1 MGIDRNNAILNMM
14 YRGTTTIENFNWDS
28 MTTVPILSLMTSQ
41 DIDYI
46 KQLILSPRYS
56 GNNKYK
62 IEKIDDIM
70 HLRGFTRF
78 AGGTNRLVYVHPS
91 APNAVFKVA
100 IDSVGINDNPAE
112 FRNQNFLKPYCCKV
126 FECSPCGTIASFE
139 KVDRITTFEEF
150 YTIADDYYYIIVN
163 VILGKY
169 VMDDIGIDYFMNF
182 GIRVGCYP
190 VILDFPYLF
199 ELDGRKLECCNVL
212 DDGRVCGGEI
222 DYDAG
227 FNKLVCK
234 KCGRIYRARDLAKP
248 PKEGGI
254 LLRQRGGRRM
264 KLEITRGDK
273 VIKTYDSTIERDWL
287 SRNDREATNNKMC
300 QVTIERVPKESKPKV
315 QTPKVE
321 TKTTHRAAHV
331 ESPVKKVIKEKEVN
345 VSNPNVREVNTI
357 NTSRDNSIGV
367 EIVKTVKTVSKPVV
381 KANKGTDTKKVA
393 VSPKTEVAHLEKPI
407 IGRVIDVSLDKPKA
421 TPIEVVKADPNKV
434 DPFIEVT
441 VTKEKKEIKPART
454 MKFNHIGRIDGK
466 PVMKTEEE
474 APKNVKTVEISLDK
488 SVDEKEIVEEPEAK
502 NSKVE
507 EKTEVVE
514 DIDKNSINPTKPI
527 TAELNP
533 SEKAKEDMK
542 NLRPAIY
549 FGDDP
554 NDYDPEMEIEEK
566 KPEELAEEEVKEENS
581 SATPTPSLMFLSNM
595 KLIDTDPEYDINYIM
610 DYVSNN
616 NIDVEAGTVVNII
629 HIDHPEKDDPRTE
642 LVTFKTYCY
651 MIDGNGVGQWMPV
664 EQTDD
669 STISNITIP
678 DEECVVYDN
687 SIPEKEETEIDPVE
701 DGKYPEVDTDK
712 APDEEEEPAV
722 GDKAEEPTV
731 EVSGTSDDE
740 VESVS
745 EEDDEEEYAYKV
757 KVVDKIPSIDEVED
771 DIFYCLLRYTTSED
785 KEMIGKIIDMDTI
798 DEDKYRVF
806 YKVED
811 EVVQISYEHDID
823 SWLVVDNEPS
833 TNFIDDIENESFEFV
848 DELPAY
854 DDAESDKYYLLKSS
868 IDIDGT
874 IYDAFNKGNKKW
886 KWCFKVITPF
896 DEVNPE
902 EQEATS
908 TEEAKTISD
917 EEEVDEMIK
926 QLKGSYKGKASLDE
940 YLK

>member
-28 MTTVPILSLMTSQ
+28 MTTVPILSLMTPQ

-46 KQLILSPRYS
+46 RQLILSPRYS

-112 FRNQNFLKPYCCKV
+112 FRNQNFLRPYCCKV

-254 LLRQRGGRRM
+254 LLRQKGGRRM

-300 QVTIERVPKESKPKV
+300 QVTIERVPVKESTPKV
-315 QTPKVE
+315 QAPKVE
-321 TKTTHRAAHV
+321 PKTTHRAIHV
-331 ESPVKKVIKEKEVN
+331 ESPVKKVVKEKEIS
-345 VSNPNVREVNTI
+345 VSNPHAKEVNII

-367 EIVKTVKTVSKPVV
+367 EIVKTVKTVSKPVAKV
-381 KANKGTDTKKVA
+381 NKDTDTKKVA
-393 VSPKTEVAHLEKPI
+393 VGPKTEVAHLEKPI
-407 IGRVIDVSLDKPKA
+407 VGRVIDVSLDKPKA
-421 TPIEVVKADPNKV
+421 APIEVVKADPNKA
-434 DPFIEVT
+434 DPAIEVT
-441 VTKEKKEIKPART
+441 VTKEKKEIKPAHT
-454 MKFNHIGRIDGK
+454 MKLNRIGRIGGK

-474 APKNVKTVEISLDK
+474 APKNIKTVEISLDK
-488 SVDEKEIVEEPEAK
+488 SVDDKEVTTDSVKDSDKPSVHHANSIVEEPEAGNDK
-502 NSKVE
+502 AE
-507 EKTEVVE
+507 E
-514 DIDKNSINPTKPI
+514 N
-527 TAELNP
+527 
-533 SEKAKEDMK
+533 MK
-542 NLRPAIY
+542 NLQPAIY

-566 KPEELAEEEVKEENS
+566 KPEEIAKEEVEKENS
-581 SATPTPSLMFLSNM
+581 STDSNLSLMFLSNM
-595 KLIDTDPEYDINYIM
+595 KLIDTDPEYDANYIM

-616 NIDVEAGTVVNII
+616 NIDVKAGTVVNII
-629 HIDHPEKDDPRTE
+629 HIDHPEKDDPRKE
-642 LVTFKTYCY
+642 LATFKTYCY
-651 MIDGNGVGQWMPV
+651 MIDGNSVGQWKLV
-664 EQTDD
+664 EQADDD
-669 STISNITIP
+669 STIANIMIP

-687 SIPEKEETEIDPVE
+687 STPEKEETEIDPVE
-701 DGKYPEVDTDK
+701 DGKYPEVDTDN
-712 APDEEEEPAV
+712 APGEEEEPAV
-722 GDKAEEPTV
+722 EDKAEEPEPV
-731 EVSGTSDDE
+731 AEVSETSDDE
-740 VESVS
+740 VESAS
-745 EEDDEEEYAYKV
+745 EENDEEEYAYKV
-757 KVVDKIPSIDEVED
+757 KIVDKIPSIDEVED
-771 DIFYCLLRYTTSED
+771 DIFYCLPRYTTPED
-785 KEMIGKIIDMDTI
+785 KEMIGKIIDTDTI

-811 EVVQISYEHDID
+811 EVVQINYEYGTD
-823 SWLVVDNEPS
+823 SWLVVDDEPS
-833 TNFIDDIENESFEFV
+833 TNFLDIESEPFEFV

-854 DDAESDKYYLLKSS
+854 ENAEECKYYLLKSS
-868 IDIDGT
+868 VDMDGT
-874 IYDAFNKGNKKW
+874 IYDAFNKGNEKW
-886 KWCFKVITPF
+886 KWCFKVITPS

-902 EQEATS
+902 DQEDTS
-908 TEEAKTISD
+908 TEGAKTISG

-940 YLK
+940 YLSNDAQ